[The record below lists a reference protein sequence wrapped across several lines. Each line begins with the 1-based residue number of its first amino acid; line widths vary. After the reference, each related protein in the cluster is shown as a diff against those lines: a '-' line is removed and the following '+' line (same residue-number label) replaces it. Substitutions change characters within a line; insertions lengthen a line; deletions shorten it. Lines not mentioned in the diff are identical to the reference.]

1 MAKQKSKGLGD
12 SIEKLTEVTGIKKV
26 VEMFS
31 EATGIDCGCDER
43 KEKLNNLF
51 PYNRNINCLNESDYN
66 KLTKYLS
73 AQQTTLTPIEQQEIS
88 DIYFNVFNY
97 RLQISSCA
105 SCWKGKLDELRR
117 VYNEYKTDEV

>member
-1 MAKQKSKGLGD
+1 MAKKKSKGLGD
-12 SIEKLTEVTGIKKV
+12 SIEKLTEVTGIKKA
-26 VEMFS
+26 VEIFTK
-31 EATGIDCGCDER
+31 ATGVDCKCDER

-51 PYNRNINCLNESDYN
+51 PYNRNINCLNESDYT

-117 VYNEYKTDEV
+117 VYNEYKINE

>member
-12 SIEKLTEVTGIKKV
+12 SIEKLTEVTGIKKA

-43 KEKLNNLF
+43 KVKLNNLF

-73 AQQTTLTPIEQQEIS
+73 AEQSTLNAIEQQEVS

-105 SCWKGKLDELRR
+105 SCWKGKLEELRR
-117 VYNEYKTDEV
+117 VYNEYTVNE

>member
-51 PYNRNINCLNESDYN
+51 PYNRNINCLNESDYT

-117 VYNEYKTDEV
+117 VYNEYKINE